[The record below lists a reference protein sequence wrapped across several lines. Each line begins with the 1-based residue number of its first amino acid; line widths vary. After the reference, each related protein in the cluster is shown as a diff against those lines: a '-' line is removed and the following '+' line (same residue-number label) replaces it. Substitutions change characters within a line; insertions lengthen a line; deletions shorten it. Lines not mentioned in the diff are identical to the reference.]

1 MNNSNNFISSELVK
15 LIKTDEVINWRSLI
29 EHFEQDLKVGDTSF
43 PATDAF
49 KSEEGA
55 KRWSDFKTRIV
66 EHVNRNFNNK
76 IRILLK
82 FFSLRT

>member
-1 MNNSNNFISSELVK
+1 MK
-15 LIKTDEVINWRSLI
+15 LIKTDEIIHWRVVID
-29 EHFEQDLKVGDTSF
+29 HFEQDLKVGDSTF

-66 EHVNRNFNNK
+66 EHVCIKKKF
-76 IRILLK
+76 LLK
-82 FFSLRT
+82 FYFFFNLFVN